1 MFSQCRC
8 FPCSSGPPLDPPQ
21 GPQPSRQVPPVICV
35 SLSSHFCVTFE
46 SFLCLFRVLFVFLG
60 HSPVIFVPFLLLPS
74 FLPSLDIFHEKSNGF
89 QINVE
94 AKTFKHLTST
104 SCVPCCVTI
113 ICISERVFCMNEKK
127 IVLANFCL
135 GNFSFEHEDISM
147 TFIGFSI
154 TLLLYFGP
162 CSCVALWKPG
172 NREQIQGWPR
182 IETSLLF
189 HADAIENLWKILT
202 QSSQFLQFCPSAGVA
217 GVQNDIILFDD
228 MF

>member
-1 MFSQCRC
+1 MQVLPLLLWATPR
-8 FPCSSGPPLDPPQ
+8 PPA
-21 GPQPSRQVPPVICV
+21 RATA
-35 SLSSHFCVTFE
+35 LSTGTTRHLCVTFQ
-46 SFLCLFRVLFVFLG
+46 SFLCHFRVIFVFLG
-60 HSPVIFVPFLLLPS
+60 HSPVIFVPFLSLPS

-172 NREQIQGWPR
+172 NTEH
-182 IETSLLF
+182 IEISLLF
-189 HADAIENLWKILT
+189 HVDAIENLWKILT
-202 QSSQFLQFCPSAGVA
+202 QSSQFLHLRPSEGVA
-217 GVQNDIILFDD
+217 GMQTI
-228 MF
+228 

>member
-1 MFSQCRC
+1 M
-8 FPCSSGPPLDPPQ
+8 
-21 GPQPSRQVPPVICV
+21 
-35 SLSSHFCVTFE
+35 
-46 SFLCLFRVLFVFLG
+46 
-60 HSPVIFVPFLLLPS
+60 PFLLLPS

-94 AKTFKHLTST
+94 TKTLKHLTST

-162 CSCVALWKPG
+162 
-172 NREQIQGWPR
+172 
-182 IETSLLF
+182 
-189 HADAIENLWKILT
+189 
-202 QSSQFLQFCPSAGVA
+202 
-217 GVQNDIILFDD
+217 
-228 MF
+228 